1 MIQRN
6 PSLREVYVWQ
16 LPVRIFHWVNAI
28 VIVGLSITGYIIGN
42 PPAIQHATA
51 PIDNYWFGI
60 VRFIHFVCAML
71 FIVNFLMRIYW
82 LFAGN
87 SFARWFNYI
96 PFTKK
101 QWRGIYETMKIDI
114 MLLSPKP
121 VYDIGH
127 NPLAATTYGGLFF
140 IMFLQAITGMMMF
153 APQSNAFW
161 APFFQKMLIFFNGF
175 FVVRTFHHWL
185 MWAFILFAIVHI
197 YLVFYHDYIEKNGIA
212 SSMIGG
218 WKFIPSAIV
227 EDFIAEETAK
237 ENLKK
242 LRKEYIRMR
251 FFHKKKL
258 KEEQGKRDSGNL
270 NKEPSS

>member
-1 MIQRN
+1 MIQRS
-6 PSLREVYVWQ
+6 PSLREVYVWE
-16 LPVRIFHWVNAI
+16 LPVRIFHWTNAI
-28 VIVGLSITGYIIGN
+28 AIVGLCITGYIIGN

-51 PIDNYWFGI
+51 PVDNYWFGI

-71 FIVNFLMRIYW
+71 FIINFLVRIYW
-82 LFAGN
+82 FFAGN

-96 PFTKK
+96 PISKK
-101 QWRGIYETMKIDI
+101 QWRGIKETLKIDI

-121 VYDIGH
+121 IYDIGH
-127 NPLAATTYGGLFF
+127 NPLAATTYGGLFL
-140 IMFLQAITGMMMF
+140 IMFLQSITGMMMY

-218 WKFIPSAIV
+218 WKFIPRAIV
-227 EDFIAEETAK
+227 EDYIAEENAK
-237 ENLKK
+237 TNLKRLK
-242 LRKEYIRMR
+242 REYFLSKIFRRRKR
-251 FFHKKKL
+251 L
-258 KEEQGKRDSGNL
+258 DSQAIKPDTEN
-270 NKEPSS
+270 NQS